1 MEEHTGDYLEHT
13 TVATVLVA
21 TVLVATVL
29 DGCVLHGGRGAAWGA
44 VDRLWGTINPHD

>member
-13 TVATVLVA
+13 AVA